1 MRNPSEAREAITKF
15 MVIIALVV
23 AIEGIDLVFELG
35 NAQLKLLLYTILL
48 LAVSVLI
55 VVALGIFQRLSLN
68 AEKRL
73 TDAKDGHDIR

>member
-35 NAQLKLLLYTILL
+35 NAQPKLLLYTVLL

-55 VVALGIFQRLSLN
+55 LVGLGIF
-68 AEKRL
+68 
-73 TDAKDGHDIR
+73 